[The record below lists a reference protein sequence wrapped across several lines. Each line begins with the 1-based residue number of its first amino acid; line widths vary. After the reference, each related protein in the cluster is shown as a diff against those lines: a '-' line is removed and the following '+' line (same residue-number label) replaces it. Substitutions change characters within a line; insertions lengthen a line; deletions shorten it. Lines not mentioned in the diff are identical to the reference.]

1 MLFLSTPLLRTKS
14 QRITVIMYSAA
25 QTGYRFV
32 TDKSPTK
39 KDLRMA
45 LRKHD
50 PIANKHV
57 MFYEGKLVPQPKQWK
72 NKARDRWNRLVGRAL
87 EPQIKTAKGQLLRKG
102 RSSLMSHVSDG

>member
-1 MLFLSTPLLRTKS
+1 
-14 QRITVIMYSAA
+14 MYSAA

-87 EPQIKTAKGQLLRKG
+87 EPQIKTAKGQLLRKEG
-102 RSSLMSHVSDG
+102 VL